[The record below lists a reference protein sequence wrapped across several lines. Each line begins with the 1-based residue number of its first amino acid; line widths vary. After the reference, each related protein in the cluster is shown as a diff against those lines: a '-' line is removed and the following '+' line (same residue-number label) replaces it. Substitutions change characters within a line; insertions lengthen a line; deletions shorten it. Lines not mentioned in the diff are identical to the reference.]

1 MDNAFTDPKFPLP
14 RGNRVLYKFGDMML
28 ARCLA
33 MSFGLLII

>member
-33 MSFGLLII
+33 MAFGLLII